1 MKFPVRHPTTGK
13 ISFQEENF
21 PKTHVPRDWFLKRQI
36 SIIWQK
42 FYNFSLRG
50 SNPTATL
57 RSLQNDQVIYDSKMQ
72 MYVDLI
78 VKFSIM

>member
-13 ISFQEENF
+13 ISSQEENF
-21 PKTHVPRDWFLKRQI
+21 PKTKKTHVPRDWFLKRQI

-42 FYNFSLRG
+42 FYNLSLRG

-57 RSLQNDQVIYDSKMQ
+57 SSLQNDYVIYDSKM
-72 MYVDLI
+72 
-78 VKFSIM
+78 